1 MLDGDRKYFS
11 RRVREETSAA
21 EAASC
26 PEARQ
31 AHLELAELYS
41 ARLNLVEAISSG
53 RVYSLASAGLSADW
67 ASADPSTLRT
77 GSRNRA
83 A

>member
-1 MLDGDRKYFS
+1 MLSGDRKYYS
-11 RRVREETSAA
+11 RRVREEASAA

-26 PEARQ
+26 PKARQ
-31 AHLELAELYS
+31 AHLQLAELYS

-53 RVYSLASAGLSADW
+53 RVYSLASAGLSPDCT
-67 ASADPSTLRT
+67 SAGPSKLRT